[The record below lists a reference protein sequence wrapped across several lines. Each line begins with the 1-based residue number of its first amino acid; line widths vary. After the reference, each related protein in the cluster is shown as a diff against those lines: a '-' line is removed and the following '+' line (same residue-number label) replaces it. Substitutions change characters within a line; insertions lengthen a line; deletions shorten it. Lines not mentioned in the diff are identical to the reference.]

1 MSQLLRELGTQCS
14 WCLLLICRWLSHPFI
29 VQQRA
34 WARIVQLVVVFG
46 FAGGY
51 PTLPFCSSA
60 PGQALQLVAVL
71 DLQVVIP
78 PYHFAAAHL
87 GTYSAA
93 SGCCWSAGGCPT
105 LPAVV
110 DLQVFFPPYHFAAAH
125 LGTKCSWWLLW
136 LCRWLSHLFILRQ
149 RALAAGWCAAA
160 IACVP
165 LGGFGGGAPRP
176 MQACRWVG
184 WTALNPWFWNSW
196 AYRLVFEPKHARFQC
211 ENQSLLWKPFGLCL
225 VDVCVWLCSNIR
237 FRDFNFWVHM
247 QATRSAIWLPL

>member
-1 MSQLLRELGTQCS
+1 
-14 WCLLLICRWLSHPFI
+14 
-29 VQQRA
+29 
-34 WARIVQLVVVFG
+34 
-46 FAGGY
+46 
-51 PTLPFCSSA
+51 
-60 PGQALQLVAVL
+60 
-71 DLQVVIP
+71 
-78 PYHFAAAHL
+78 
-87 GTYSAA
+87 
-93 SGCCWSAGGCPT
+93 
-105 LPAVV
+105 
-110 DLQVFFPPYHFAAAH
+110 
-125 LGTKCSWWLLW
+125 
-136 LCRWLSHLFILRQ
+136 
-149 RALAAGWCAAA
+149 
-160 IACVP
+160 